1 MVPWCVVRSCLMYG
15 GKSSFTGHT
24 RPVSRAEVSK
34 GESKDESKEESKKE
48 SKEESTY
55 RACCG

>member
-1 MVPWCVVRSCLMYG
+1 LMYG